1 MLQDNISA
9 VMKRVEDACLRVGR
23 NSSEIKVVAVTK
35 FVDEKTINQAIDLGI
50 TTIAENRA
58 QEIKRKHPKIK
69 PVSKHMIGVMQT
81 NKVKM
86 IIDLVDMIQS
96 VDRKSLMEEINK
108 RAAESKKVM
117 DVLIQVNIAKEEQ
130 KSGVRIEHLEE
141 LIQYASNK
149 ENIRVRGLM
158 AIMPD
163 IEDEFLLRNYFSEMK
178 KVFDQY
184 AKRETANVKMDYL
197 SMGMSGDFEIA
208 IEEGAN
214 MIRIGSALFQE

>member
-9 VMKRVEDACLRVGR
+9 VMSKIEDACRRIGR
-23 NSSEIKVVAVTK
+23 DKSEIQVVAVTK
-35 FVDEKTINQAIDLGI
+35 FVDEETINQAIDLGI
-50 TTIAENRA
+50 TMIGENKA

-69 PVSKHMIGVMQT
+69 PVSRHMIGVMQT

-96 VDRKSLMEEINK
+96 VDREKLVDEVDS
-108 RAAESKKVM
+108 AAAKSKKTM

-130 KSGVRIEHLEE
+130 KSGVSLERLEE
-141 LIQYASNK
+141 LIQYASTK

-163 IEDEFLLRNYFSEMK
+163 IDDELLLRRYFAGMK
-178 KVFDQY
+178 KVFDEV
-184 AKRETANVKMDYL
+184 AKRERANVSMDIL

-214 MIRIGSALFQE
+214 MIRIGSALFQ